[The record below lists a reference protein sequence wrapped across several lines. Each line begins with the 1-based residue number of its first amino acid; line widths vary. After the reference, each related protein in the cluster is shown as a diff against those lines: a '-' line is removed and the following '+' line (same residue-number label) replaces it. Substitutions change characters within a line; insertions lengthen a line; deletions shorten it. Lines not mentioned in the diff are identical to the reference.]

1 MRSLRSRLFAYL
13 ALAAAL
19 AAILTALVAGIVIHH
34 RVAQQQIT
42 ALDRVADVVAPLA
55 NANAGVV
62 VIGVDARAGVGR
74 RRSHPA
80 GPALRRAVLAAVAA
94 SRTPSGRIQVL
105 GRDLVYVTRQ
115 AENGSLVLVRA
126 AKPPQNDWSPYLLAL
141 VLAGIG
147 GAALAAALSW
157 LLARRLTRPL
167 GELVRATARV
177 ADGEAAVTVPVRG
190 DDELAQLGRAFNAMA
205 AELGE
210 ARAAQR
216 AFLLSVSH
224 ELKTPLTAIRGY
236 AEALEDGAV
245 SGEEAAP
252 VLGAEA
258 ARLERLVQDLLE
270 LAKLDRREF
279 SIVRRPVAL
288 DAVVQRALERF
299 APTARA
305 VEVELRAAGSAAV
318 ASGGWVDADPDR
330 LLQVVANLVE
340 NALRVTP
347 AGGWVEL
354 ATGPGTLT
362 VRDSGPGI
370 AAADLLHA
378 FERFYL
384 HDRAA
389 SARPVGSGL
398 GLALVEQLTVAMGG
412 TVTAVSPPGEGAAFV
427 VRLTPCAA
435 PAAAPERPALWARGA
450 STSGR

>member
-1 MRSLRSRLFAYL
+1 VRSLRGRLFAYL

-19 AAILTALVAGIVIHH
+19 AAILTALAAGIVIHH

-42 ALDRVADVVAPLA
+42 ALSRVADIVAPLA
-55 NANAGVV
+55 NANARVV
-62 VIGVDARAGVGR
+62 VIGAGRAGPGPSGGAVE
-74 RRSHPA
+74 RSHPA
-80 GPALRRAVLAAVAA
+80 AAALRQAVLAAVA
-94 SRTPSGRIQVL
+94 SRGTPSGRIHVR
-105 GRDLVYVTRQ
+105 GRDLVYVTREAQ
-115 AENGSLVLVRA
+115 GGSLVLVRA
-126 AKPPQNDWSPYLLAL
+126 AKLPQSDWSPYLLAL

-147 GAALAAALSW
+147 GAAFAAALSF

-167 GELVRATARV
+167 RELAVATTRV
-177 ADGEAAVTVPVRG
+177 AGGEADVTVPVRG

-205 AELGE
+205 AQLSD
-210 ARAAQR
+210 AHASQR

-236 AEALEDGAV
+236 AEALEEGAV

-252 VLGAEA
+252 VVAAEA
-258 ARLERLVQDLLE
+258 ARLERLVHDLLE

-288 DAVVQRALERF
+288 DVIARRALERF
-299 APTARA
+299 APAARA
-305 VEVELRAAGSAAV
+305 AGVELRSAPPDDGPEA
-318 ASGGWVDADPDR
+318 WVDADPDR

-354 ATGPGTLT
+354 VVAPGTLT

-370 AAADLLHA
+370 AAADLPHA

-384 HDRAA
+384 HDR
-389 SARPVGSGL
+389 SPRERPVGSGL
-398 GLALVEQLTVAMGG
+398 GLALVEQLTAAMGG
-412 TVTAVSPPGEGAAFV
+412 TVHAASAPGEGAAFS
-427 VRLTPCAA
+427 VRLARSGA
-435 PAAAPERPALWARGA
+435 PASPVSGTAR
-450 STSGR
+450 

>member
-1 MRSLRSRLFAYL
+1 MRRSLRSRLFAYL

-42 ALDRVADVVAPLA
+42 ALDRVANVVAPLTDA
-55 NANAGVV
+55 SAGVV
-62 VIGVDARAGVGR
+62 VIGAGKATTGPRGR
-74 RRSHPA
+74 VLGRSHRA
-80 GPALRRAVLAAVAA
+80 GPALRAAVLAAVAA
-94 SRTPSGRIQVL
+94 RGTPSGRIQAL

-126 AKPPQNDWSPYLLAL
+126 AKPPQSDWSPYLLAL

-147 GAALAAALSW
+147 GAAVAAALSW

-167 GELVRATARV
+167 RELAGATTRV
-177 ADGEAAVTVPVRG
+177 AAGEAAVTVPVRG

-236 AEALEDGAV
+236 AEALEEGAV
-245 SGEEAAP
+245 SSEEAAP
-252 VLGAEA
+252 VVAAEA
-258 ARLERLVQDLLE
+258 ARLERLVHDLLE
-270 LAKLDRREF
+270 LAKLDRHEF
-279 SIVRRPVAL
+279 SIVRRPVEL
-288 DAVVQRALERF
+288 EAVVTRALERF

-305 VEVELRAAGSAAV
+305 AGVELRVGGAADGS
-318 ASGGWVDADPDR
+318 SGWVDADPDR

-354 ATGPGTLT
+354 TATPGAIT
-362 VRDSGPGI
+362 VRDDGPGI
-370 AAADLLHA
+370 AAEDLPHA

-398 GLALVEQLTVAMGG
+398 GLALVEQLTAAMDG
-412 TVTAVSPPGEGAAFV
+412 TVTATSPPGGGASFRVELRPSRAG
-427 VRLTPCAA
+427 A
-435 PAAAPERPALWARGA
+435 PALLP
-450 STSGR
+450 TS